1 MNAIERLCA
10 LELSPHHVTPIL
22 GFTGDHTAI
31 THAAWIQRV
40 RAWQTHLQ
48 LIKDSSVILYHDD
61 LCEFS
66 AALCALW
73 RLEKSVILPPNTL
86 DSTLFSALNLSNTLI
101 GNYKAQTQHTLN
113 DKHNAMF
120 VASPATTPATTAV
133 ATTATN
139 ITNNNTNNVTNNND
153 NTVIHPNKMSD
164 DALIVFTSG
173 SSGQPKPIR
182 KTFDELELELG
193 SVDSIVSAHYQHAI
207 VTGSVSHQHIYGFIF
222 KCLYPLT
229 HGHPIFFK
237 TLQFNEQL
245 IDASCLINLTDRTQ
259 LLYVTSPAHLDN
271 LAGNLRHR
279 IGSSSDLHKSTP
291 DVKVH
296 SLSAGAPLLA
306 KSAKQAQQV
315 LGHEPL
321 EIYGSSETGAIAW
334 RQQLQHTDWTSFPS
348 ITLSTSQDN
357 TLCVQRGNS
366 HSETITDTRDL
377 FTINRTS
384 NRQHFSLHGRVDN
397 IVKIAGKRMSLP
409 QIEMALMRS
418 TYIQKCRCIQ
428 LPAKNNR
435 LGAVIQ
441 LSSEGRQLLIDQGKL
456 HLNRLLSDS
465 LKDSVEAVAYP
476 RYWRYLLKIPTDTQ
490 GKHSQTALKALFEDS
505 ITQLP
510 DVIEVLPVGSKDILA
525 STENERKVIL
535 KLFIPSSIQYFDGH
549 FPGQPIL
556 PGVTQTHWA
565 IHYGIEY
572 LGYNGEFTR
581 LEAIKF
587 QNVILGDT
595 QVSLE
600 LTYHPS
606 NGKLLFRYFSDS
618 IAHSSGRIVFTQ
630 EAEHD

>member
-10 LELSPHHVTPIL
+10 LTFSPCHLTSVL
-22 GFTGDHTAI
+22 GFTGDHVTV
-31 THAAWIQRV
+31 THTLWKQRV

-48 LIKDSSVILYHDD
+48 LIEDSSVILYHDD
-61 LCEFS
+61 LYEFA

-73 RLEKSVILPPNTL
+73 RLGKSVILPPNTL
-86 DSTLFSALNLSNTLI
+86 DSTLLSALSLSNTLI
-101 GNYKAQTQHTLN
+101 GSYTASTQRTLN
-113 DKHNAMF
+113 DKHNTIF
-120 VASPATTPATTAV
+120 IASPATTPVTTTAN
-133 ATTATN
+133 TTATN
-139 ITNNNTNNVTNNND
+139 ITDNNEDTA
-153 NTVIHPNKMSD
+153 IHSNKMGD
-164 DALIVFTSG
+164 DALVVFTSG
-173 SSGQPKPIR
+173 SSGQPKPIH
-182 KTFDELELELG
+182 KTFLELELELA
-193 SVDSIVSAHYQHAI
+193 SVNSIVSAHYQHAI
-207 VTGSVSHQHIYGFIF
+207 VTGSVSHQHIYGFMF

-229 HGHPIFFK
+229 HGYPVFFK

-245 IDASCLINLTDRTQ
+245 IDASQLLNLTNCTQ

-271 LAGNLRHR
+271 LADNLRHR
-279 IGSSSDLHKSTP
+279 IGSSSSLHGWTP
-291 DVKVH
+291 DVSIQ

-306 KSAKQAQQV
+306 RSARQAQQV

-334 RQQLQHTDWTSFPS
+334 RQQLQHTDWSTFPS
-348 ITLSTSQDN
+348 ITLSASPDN
-357 TLCVQRGNS
+357 TLCVQRDNS
-366 HSETITDTRDL
+366 HTENITDTRDL
-377 FTINRTS
+377 FTINRMS
-384 NRQHFSLHGRVDN
+384 DRQCFTLHGRVDD
-397 IVKIAGKRMSLP
+397 IVKIAGKRMSLQ
-409 QIEMALMRS
+409 QIEAALMRL
-418 TYIQKCRCIQ
+418 TYVQQCRCIQ

-441 LSSEGRQLLIDQGKL
+441 LSSVGRQLLIDQGKL

-465 LKDSVEAVAYP
+465 LKDSVEAVAHP
-476 RYWRYLLKIPTDTQ
+476 RYWRYLPSIPTDSQ
-490 GKHSQTALKALFEDS
+490 GKHSQSALKALFEAS
-505 ITQLP
+505 TIQLP
-510 DVIEVLPVGSKDILA
+510 DVIEALPIEDSEVITSA
-525 STENERKVIL
+525 ENERKVML

-587 QNVILGDT
+587 QNVIRGDT

-618 IAHSSGRIVFTQ
+618 IAHSSGRVVFTQ